1 MVTVKSINNNNH
13 YASDD
18 AMAERKSGRNVVNK
32 NCLNVAGNS
41 YGGWVEDAVH
51 GCVFIVLRLADI
63 RHSSFSS
70 KISTL
75 KGAALLTSYASPG
88 HSRITTAPR
97 PPAPPTSSETH
108 TPLPFPL
115 STPAQPSRRRPAGPL
130 MREEEEED

>member
-1 MVTVKSINNNNH
+1 M
-13 YASDD
+13 
-18 AMAERKSGRNVVNK
+18 
-32 NCLNVAGNS
+32 
-41 YGGWVEDAVH
+41 GGMEDAVH

-63 RHSSFSS
+63 HHSSFSS

-88 HSRITTAPR
+88 HSRITTAPP

-108 TPLPFPL
+108 SPPPFPL